1 MSFFARH
8 LALLTPMKY
17 TPPTPQDLQRLKD
30 ELGLSSVQMA
40 ELFGLSSGRHW
51 RSYTGGTDIRSV
63 SAPTLFF
70 AAARLELDEATI
82 ARVLERMR
90 QAGASIDLSAD
101 AGEQEQ

>member
-1 MSFFARH
+1 MPFFVRPP
-8 LALLTPMKY
+8 ALLLPMKY

-30 ELGLSSVQMA
+30 DLGLSSVQMA

-70 AAARLELDEATI
+70 AAARLELDEQTI

-90 QAGASIDLSAD
+90 RLGAHIDLAPD
-101 AGEQEQ
+101 GEQQP